1 MCPATPDWLWREL
14 VQPGSPTDLS
24 CVASHKGG
32 LTLSGMLEPDK
43 RTGSPVLGLVL
54 LFVWRFEKRGVAL
67 SVKRDSLVTRL
78 TW

>member
-1 MCPATPDWLWREL
+1 M
-14 VQPGSPTDLS
+14 SLS
-24 CVASHKGG
+24 TSGG

>member
-1 MCPATPDWLWREL
+1 
-14 VQPGSPTDLS
+14 
-24 CVASHKGG
+24 
-32 LTLSGMLEPDK
+32 MLEPDK